1 MFNGRQFTWKG
12 QLYEVT
18 EIHCMDSVWASGSI
32 QYRCEM
38 LPKRPDRQYSD
49 SNAFKCFS
57 MSELMGILKI
67 ELPD

>member
-1 MFNGRQFTWKG
+1 
-12 QLYEVT
+12 
-18 EIHCMDSVWASGSI
+18 MDSVWASGSI